1 MIFFRNIAKV
11 RAISFDLDDT
21 LYDNFPIMRR
31 AEKQLLAFMDEHFPQ
46 THGKDMAFW
55 QNIKRKLLKGIP
67 ELAFDMGELRRRTLR
82 TGLETCG
89 YQGKELEN
97 QVNQCFDYFYFER
110 SNFQVDKKVAAV
122 LEQLAEK
129 IPLVAITNGNVNLQ
143 QIGLE
148 PYFKA
153 CFHARIHQPMKP
165 HPKMFE
171 LTRDLLNLPAHQIL
185 HVGDNLEKDVMGA
198 RNVGYA
204 TAWFACDREMI
215 LPRET
220 VTTLPDIQLES
231 LTELNTLI

>member
-1 MIFFRNIAKV
+1 MIFYRNIEKV

-55 QNIKRKLLKGIP
+55 QNIKRKLLKGTP

-82 TGLETCG
+82 TGLEQCG
-89 YQGKELEN
+89 YQSKTLDQ
-97 QVNQCFDYFYFER
+97 QVNQCFDYFYYER
-110 SNFQVDKKVAAV
+110 SNFQIDKTVIALLEELAAKV
-122 LEQLAEK
+122 
-129 IPLVAITNGNVNLQ
+129 PLVAITNGNVNLK
-143 QIGLE
+143 QIGIDE
-148 PYFKA
+148 FFKA
-153 CFHARIHQPMKP
+153 SFHARIHQPMKP

-171 LTRDLLNLPAHQIL
+171 LTRDLLNLPAKHIL

-198 RNVGYA
+198 RNVGFA

-231 LTELNTLI
+231 LAELTTLI